1 MRVLWFEV
9 TVPAIF
15 KSEGAPVAGWQ
26 DSLEDIVKENTNIE
40 LAVAFEGKTKDKK
53 MIDGVTYYSL
63 CPELSLKDKL
73 KLKYSWQ
80 PLVDI
85 MIPLALDVVKDF
97 NPDVIHV
104 FGTEW
109 YWPQIVKYTDKPV
122 VAHLQGSIP
131 PYYNAQYP
139 PFYNKWSVVFSMGL
153 LCVRNQLGAYLA
165 RKKYYSRYLLEED
178 NLRHV
183 SNYMGRTKWDRQLV
197 KLYNP
202 QSIYYYCSEA
212 LRPDFIANNDQ
223 WKPQN
228 RDKIKLITTGCG
240 VLLKGLDTII
250 RTAVLLK
257 ERNVNFEWRIAG
269 SLPAQLKKLLESQE
283 NVKLENLNIVLL
295 GYTNSDKLKEEL
307 LDSDM
312 YVHTSYCD
320 NSPNSICEAQYL
332 GLPIIATYVGGI
344 PSLIENEKEGVLLPA
359 NAPYEMAQTIIELF
373 ADKDR
378 RSALGLASRN
388 CAVKRHD
395 QKAILNDLLTC
406 YKSLIC

>member
-183 SNYMGRTKWDRQLV
+183 SNYMGRTKWDR
-197 KLYNP
+197 
-202 QSIYYYCSEA
+202 
-212 LRPDFIANNDQ
+212 
-223 WKPQN
+223 
-228 RDKIKLITTGCG
+228 
-240 VLLKGLDTII
+240 
-250 RTAVLLK
+250 
-257 ERNVNFEWRIAG
+257 
-269 SLPAQLKKLLESQE
+269 
-283 NVKLENLNIVLL
+283 
-295 GYTNSDKLKEEL
+295 
-307 LDSDM
+307 
-312 YVHTSYCD
+312 
-320 NSPNSICEAQYL
+320 
-332 GLPIIATYVGGI
+332 
-344 PSLIENEKEGVLLPA
+344 
-359 NAPYEMAQTIIELF
+359 
-373 ADKDR
+373 
-378 RSALGLASRN
+378 
-388 CAVKRHD
+388 
-395 QKAILNDLLTC
+395 
-406 YKSLIC
+406 